1 MKNYILSTSD
11 YSILLEN
18 YNNIEEGN
26 AEDLIALGKIK
37 MGDGNIVNGSDFV
50 DVVNGALAYFK
61 AKHPYEYKFIKGAT
75 IIYLLDGSLTR
86 TMCVDGKMNYYINVE
101 FLYNKP
107 PYGLGMNANSVFKIL
122 YHEAMHSM
130 LEHIPRMSSFNDH
143 ASEEGKAKKSWND
156 MNIAG
161 DLEINGMMVD
171 DGICDQIFWA
181 KQGGCY
187 LPETSGL
194 PFETI
199 LTMNDVLNKEK
210 DLELPDDDEGPDDD
224 DDNTI
229 TENGG
234 KNEKEYVNTSRE
246 WKDGHRFARR
256 LIRKLYKKNKR
267 DLEKTI
273 KDIKDML
280 EKHGNDMKSLIADV
294 EKEINA
300 TA

>member
-1 MKNYILSTSD
+1 
-11 YSILLEN
+11 
-18 YNNIEEGN
+18 
-26 AEDLIALGKIK
+26 
-37 MGDGNIVNGSDFV
+37 
-50 DVVNGALAYFK
+50 
-61 AKHPYEYKFIKGAT
+61 
-75 IIYLLDGSLTR
+75 
-86 TMCVDGKMNYYINVE
+86 
-101 FLYNKP
+101 
-107 PYGLGMNANSVFKIL
+107 
-122 YHEAMHSM
+122 
-130 LEHIPRMSSFNDH
+130 
-143 ASEEGKAKKSWND
+143 

-171 DGICDQIFWA
+171 DGICDQVFWA

-199 LTMNDVLNKEK
+199 LTMNNVLNKEK
-210 DLELPDDDEGPDDD
+210 DLEVPDDDGPDDD

-229 TENGG
+229 TDDGG
-234 KNEKEYVNTSRE
+234 KTEKEWINTSRE

-256 LIRKLYKKNKR
+256 LIRKLYRKNKR

-273 KDIKDML
+273 NDVKDIMG
-280 EKHGNDMKSLIADV
+280 KHINDMKGLIADI